1 MLTSQKIEMLEW
13 VSLKVNKF
21 FYNVFKPAIKVPFCY
36 TVKLYFFVKK
46 QNLRIDELEN
56 IIILTPPQNGLGDNI
71 MFSYYIHDLLNNKKD
86 LKLYIVSPYNNFW
99 KLLDYENFYII
110 YTPKSTMGLY
120 KTLRTINK
128 LFDLAILPSPSI
140 QHIYALFL
148 IKANYKICYDPL
160 DLVLGKSRLDILGIP
175 NMENCNTY
183 DLYNS
188 FCGEL
193 LGNLLKC
200 CGFSVNEKI
209 PKLKNINDYKLLSQ
223 KTVVLFVYS
232 KDKLREIPGYF
243 WSNLCYSIIQLGY
256 EVLILYD
263 DEAKTYSQNLIAS
276 LNNTVKGLYT
286 DSIER
291 TIQILNSAYAVI
303 CPDGGFLH
311 ISLLSKVEKIVAFF
325 TVVEPKYRIP
335 KTVYTNKKIKTIK
348 IESPKLKNIL
358 STISSG
364 YISYFEHKP
373 KLTELYIK
381 EYRRE
386 IERIIKENEKEYIN
400 EILKFLRC
408 AE

>member
-1 MLTSQKIEMLEW
+1 MNS
-13 VSLKVNKF
+13 F
-21 FYNVFKPAIKVPFCY
+21 FYNFKRAIKIPFCY
-36 TVKLYFFVKK
+36 TAKLYFVVKN
-46 QNLRIDELEN
+46 QNLRVDELEN
-56 IIILTPPQNGLGDNI
+56 IIIITPPQNGLGDNI
-71 MFSYYIHDLLNNKKD
+71 MFSYYIHDLLNNRKD
-86 LKLYIVSPYNNFW
+86 LRLYIVSPYDNFW
-99 KLLDYENFYII
+99 KLLDYENLHII

-120 KTLRTINK
+120 KTLRNINN
-128 LFDLAILPSPSI
+128 LFDLAILPSPYI

-148 IKANYKICYDPL
+148 VNANYKVCYDPL
-160 DLVLGKSRLDILGIP
+160 DLVFRKSRLDILGTS
-175 NMENCNTY
+175 NMENCKAY
-183 DLYNS
+183 DPYNS
-188 FCGEL
+188 FYGEL
-193 LGNLLKC
+193 LGNLLRC

-209 PKLKNINDYKLLSQ
+209 PKLKNISDYKLSSQ

-276 LNNTVKGLYT
+276 LNNAVKGLYT

-303 CPDGGFLH
+303 CPDGGVLH

-325 TVVEPKYRIP
+325 TVVEPKHRTP
-335 KTVYTNKKIKTIK
+335 KTVYTNKKIKTIQ

-364 YISYFEHKP
+364 YKSFFEYKP
-373 KLTELYIK
+373 KLKELYIK
-381 EYRRE
+381 EYRKE

-400 EILKFLRC
+400 EILEFLKC

>member
-1 MLTSQKIEMLEW
+1 
-13 VSLKVNKF
+13 LK
-21 FYNVFKPAIKVPFCY
+21 
-36 TVKLYFFVKK
+36 
-46 QNLRIDELEN
+46 
-56 IIILTPPQNGLGDNI
+56 
-71 MFSYYIHDLLNNKKD
+71 
-86 LKLYIVSPYNNFW
+86 
-99 KLLDYENFYII
+99 
-110 YTPKSTMGLY
+110 
-120 KTLRTINK
+120 
-128 LFDLAILPSPSI
+128 
-140 QHIYALFL
+140 
-148 IKANYKICYDPL
+148 
-160 DLVLGKSRLDILGIP
+160 
-175 NMENCNTY
+175 
-183 DLYNS
+183 
-188 FCGEL
+188 
-193 LGNLLKC
+193 
-200 CGFSVNEKI
+200 
-209 PKLKNINDYKLLSQ
+209 
-223 KTVVLFVYS
+223 
-232 KDKLREIPGYF
+232 EIPGYF
-243 WSNLCYSIIQLGY
+243 LSNLCYSIIQLGY

-263 DEAKTYSQNLIAS
+263 DEAKKYSQNLIAS
-276 LNNTVKGLYT
+276 LNNAVKGLYT

-325 TVVEPKYRIP
+325 TVVDPKNVIP

>member
-1 MLTSQKIEMLEW
+1 MLEW

-36 TVKLYFFVKK
+36 AVKLYFFVKK
-46 QNLRIDELEN
+46 QNFRIDELEN
-56 IIILTPPQNGLGDNI
+56 IIILTPPQSGLGDNI
-71 MFSYYIHDLLNNKKD
+71 MFSYYIHDLLNNRKD
-86 LKLYIVSPYNNFW
+86 LRLYIVSPYNNFW
-99 KLLDYENFYII
+99 KLLDYENLHII
-110 YTPKSTMGLY
+110 YIPKSTIGLY
-120 KTLRTINK
+120 KTLRTINN
-128 LFDLAILPSPSI
+128 LFDLAILPSPYI

-160 DLVLGKSRLDILGIP
+160 DFVLGNSKLGILGIP
-175 NMENCNTY
+175 NMESCNTY

-188 FCGEL
+188 FYGEI
-193 LGNLLKC
+193 LGNLLRC

-209 PKLKNINDYKLLSQ
+209 PKLKNISDYKLSSQ
-223 KTVVLFVYS
+223 KTVVLFAYS

-243 WSNLCYSIIQLGY
+243 WINLCYSIIQLGY

-263 DEAKTYSQNLIAS
+263 DEAKTHSQNLIAS

-325 TVVEPKYRIP
+325 PVVEPKHRIP
-335 KTVYTNKKIKTIK
+335 ETVYTNKKIKTIK
-348 IESPKLKNIL
+348 IGGYKLKNIL
-358 STISSG
+358 SKFSSN
-364 YISYFEHKP
+364 YASMFEYHP
-373 KLTELYIK
+373 KLVEFYIK
-381 EYRRE
+381 TYKEE
-386 IERIIKENEKEYIN
+386 IERHFKENEKKYIK
-400 EILKFLRC
+400 EILEFLKC

>member
-1 MLTSQKIEMLEW
+1 MLEW
-13 VSLKVNKF
+13 ISLKVNKF
-21 FYNVFKPAIKVPFCY
+21 FYNVFKPAIKIPFCY
-36 TVKLYFFVKK
+36 TAKLYFFVKK
-46 QNLRIDELEN
+46 QDPRIDELEN

-71 MFSYYIHDLLNNKKD
+71 MFSYYIHDLLNNRKY

-99 KLLDYENFYII
+99 KLLDYENLHII
-110 YTPKSTMGLY
+110 YTPKSTIGLY
-120 KTLRTINK
+120 KTLRNINN
-128 LFDLAILPSPSI
+128 LFDLAILPSPYI

-160 DLVLGKSRLDILGIP
+160 DLVLGNSKFGILGIP

-183 DLYNS
+183 DLHNS
-188 FCGEL
+188 FYGEL

-200 CGFSVNEKI
+200 CGFSVEEKI
-209 PKLKNINDYKLLSQ
+209 PKLKNISDYKLPSQ

-232 KDKLREIPGYF
+232 KDKLKEIPGYF

-256 EVLILYD
+256 KVLILYD

-276 LNNTVKGLYT
+276 LNNAVKGLYT

-303 CPDGGFLH
+303 CPDGGVLH

-325 TVVEPKYRIP
+325 TVVEPKHIIP
-335 KTVYTNKKIKTIK
+335 KIVYTNRKIKTIK

-364 YISYFEHKP
+364 YKSFFEHKP

-386 IERIIKENEKEYIN
+386 MERIIKENEKEYIN
-400 EILKFLRC
+400 EILEFLKC

>member
-1 MLTSQKIEMLEW
+1 MLEW

-21 FYNVFKPAIKVPFCY
+21 FYNVFKPGIKVPFCY
-36 TVKLYFFVKK
+36 TAKLYFFVKK

-71 MFSYYIHDLLNNKKD
+71 MFSYYIHDLLNNRKD

-99 KLLDYENFYII
+99 KLLDYENLYII
-110 YTPKSTMGLY
+110 YTPKSTIGLY

-128 LFDLAILPSPSI
+128 LFDLAILPSPYI

-148 IKANYKICYDPL
+148 VNANHKVCYDPL
-160 DLVLGKSRLDILGIP
+160 DLVLGNSKLGILGIP
-175 NMENCNTY
+175 NMESCNTY

-188 FCGEL
+188 FYGEI
-193 LGNLLKC
+193 LGNLLRC

-209 PKLKNINDYKLLSQ
+209 PKLKNISDYKLSSQ

-232 KDKLREIPGYF
+232 KDKLREIPSYF
-243 WSNLCYSIIQLGY
+243 WINLCYSIIQLGY

-263 DEAKTYSQNLIAS
+263 DEAKTHSQNLIAS

-325 TVVEPKYRIP
+325 TVVEPKHRIP

-348 IESPKLKNIL
+348 IESPELKNIL
-358 STISSG
+358 SRFSVFNSSS
-364 YISYFEHKP
+364 IFEYYP
-373 KLTELYIK
+373 KLAEFYIETYK
-381 EYRRE
+381 KE
-386 IERIIKENEKEYIN
+386 IERFMKENEKEYIS
-400 EILKFLRC
+400 EILEFLKC
-408 AE
+408 TE

>member
-1 MLTSQKIEMLEW
+1 MLEW
-13 VSLKVNKF
+13 TSVKVNSF
-21 FYNVFKPAIKVPFCY
+21 FYNFKRAIKIPFCY
-36 TVKLYFFVKK
+36 TAKLYFVVKN
-46 QNLRIDELEN
+46 QNLRVDELEN
-56 IIILTPPQNGLGDNI
+56 IIIITPPQNGLGDNI
-71 MFSYYIHDLLNNKKD
+71 MFSYYIHDLLNNRKD
-86 LKLYIVSPYNNFW
+86 LRLYIVSPYDNFW
-99 KLLDYENFYII
+99 KLLDYENLHII

-120 KTLRTINK
+120 KTLRNINN
-128 LFDLAILPSPSI
+128 LFDLAILPSPYI

-148 IKANYKICYDPL
+148 VNANYKVCYDPL
-160 DLVLGKSRLDILGIP
+160 DLVFRKSRLDILGTS
-175 NMENCNTY
+175 NMENCKAY
-183 DLYNS
+183 DPYNS
-188 FCGEL
+188 FYGEL
-193 LGNLLKC
+193 LGNLLRC

-209 PKLKNINDYKLLSQ
+209 PKLKNISDYKLSSQ

-276 LNNTVKGLYT
+276 LNNAVKGLYT

-303 CPDGGFLH
+303 CPDGGVLH

-325 TVVEPKYRIP
+325 TVVEPKHRTP
-335 KTVYTNKKIKTIK
+335 KTVYTNKKIKTIQ

-364 YISYFEHKP
+364 YKSFFEYKP
-373 KLTELYIK
+373 KLKELYIK
-381 EYRRE
+381 EYRKE

-400 EILKFLRC
+400 EILEFLKC

>member
-1 MLTSQKIEMLEW
+1 MLEW
-13 VSLKVNKF
+13 ISLKVNKF
-21 FYNVFKPAIKVPFCY
+21 FYNVFKPGIKVPFCY
-36 TVKLYFFVKK
+36 TAKLYFFVKK

-71 MFSYYIHDLLNNKKD
+71 MFSYYIHDLLNNRKD

-99 KLLDYENFYII
+99 KLLDYKNLHII
-110 YTPKSTMGLY
+110 YTPKSTIGLY

-140 QHIYALFL
+140 QYIYALFL
-148 IKANYKICYDPL
+148 VNANHKVCYDPL
-160 DLVLGKSRLDILGIP
+160 DLVLGKSRLDILGTADL
-175 NMENCNTY
+175 ENCKAY
-183 DLYNS
+183 DPYNS

-200 CGFSVNEKI
+200 CGFSVNEKM
-209 PKLKNINDYKLLSQ
+209 PKLKNISDYKLSSQ

-232 KDKLREIPGYF
+232 KDKLREIPDYF

-276 LNNTVKGLYT
+276 LNNPVKGLYT

-303 CPDGGFLH
+303 CPDGGVLH

-325 TVVEPKYRIP
+325 TVVEPKHRIP
-335 KTVYTNKKIKTIK
+335 KTIYTNKKIKTIK

-364 YISYFEHKP
+364 YKSFFEYKP
-373 KLTELYIK
+373 KLKELYIK
-381 EYRRE
+381 EYRKE

-400 EILKFLRC
+400 EILEFLKC

>member
-1 MLTSQKIEMLEW
+1 MLEW
-13 VSLKVNKF
+13 ISLKVNKF
-21 FYNVFKPAIKVPFCY
+21 FYNVFKPSIKVPFCY
-36 TVKLYFFVKK
+36 TAKLYFFVKK

-71 MFSYYIHDLLNNKKD
+71 MFSYYIHDLLNSRKD

-99 KLLDYENFYII
+99 KLLDYENLYII
-110 YTPKSTMGLY
+110 YTPKSTIGLY

-128 LFDLAILPSPSI
+128 LFDLAILPSPYI

-148 IKANYKICYDPL
+148 VNANHKVCYDPL
-160 DLVLGKSRLDILGIP
+160 DLVLGNSKLGTLGIP
-175 NMENCNTY
+175 NMESCNTY

-188 FCGEL
+188 FYGEI
-193 LGNLLKC
+193 LGNLLRC

-209 PKLKNINDYKLLSQ
+209 PKLKNISDYKLSSQ

-232 KDKLREIPGYF
+232 KDKLREIPSYF
-243 WSNLCYSIIQLGY
+243 WINLCYSIIQLGY

-263 DEAKTYSQNLIAS
+263 DEAKTHSQNLIAS

-325 TVVEPKYRIP
+325 TVVEPKHRIP
-335 KTVYTNKKIKTIK
+335 ETVYTNKKIKTIK
-348 IESPKLKNIL
+348 IVGSELKNIL
-358 STISSG
+358 SKFSSN
-364 YISYFEHKP
+364 YASMFEYHP
-373 KLTELYIK
+373 KLVEFYIK
-381 EYRRE
+381 TYKEE
-386 IERIIKENEKEYIN
+386 IERHFKENEKKYIK
-400 EILKFLRC
+400 EILEFLKC

>member
-1 MLTSQKIEMLEW
+1 MLEW
-13 VSLKVNKF
+13 TSVKVNSF
-21 FYNVFKPAIKVPFCY
+21 FYNFKRAIKIPFCY
-36 TVKLYFFVKK
+36 TAKLYFVVKN
-46 QNLRIDELEN
+46 QNLRVDELEN
-56 IIILTPPQNGLGDNI
+56 IIIITPPQNGLGDNI
-71 MFSYYIHDLLNNKKD
+71 MFSYYIHDLLNNRKD
-86 LKLYIVSPYNNFW
+86 LRLYIVSPYDNFW
-99 KLLDYENFYII
+99 KLLDYENLHII

-120 KTLRTINK
+120 KTLRNINN
-128 LFDLAILPSPSI
+128 LFDLAILPSPYI

-148 IKANYKICYDPL
+148 VNANYKVCYDPL
-160 DLVLGKSRLDILGIP
+160 DLVFRKSRLDILGTS
-175 NMENCNTY
+175 NMENCKAY
-183 DLYNS
+183 DPYNS
-188 FCGEL
+188 FYGEL
-193 LGNLLKC
+193 LGNLLRC

-209 PKLKNINDYKLLSQ
+209 PKLKNISDYKLSSQ

-276 LNNTVKGLYT
+276 LNNAVRGLYT

-303 CPDGGFLH
+303 CPDGGVLH

-325 TVVEPKYRIP
+325 TVVEPKHRTP
-335 KTVYTNKKIKTIK
+335 KTVYTNKKIKTIQ

-364 YISYFEHKP
+364 YKSFFEYKP
-373 KLTELYIK
+373 KLKELYIK
-381 EYRRE
+381 EYRKE

-400 EILKFLRC
+400 EILEFLKC